1 MASIEALHPEAIR
14 AAYTPESSCQRLIGW
29 PQTPELPPEANRAAN
44 PSQPQLEVN
53 KVTSNAM
60 FLPEVNEVISNF
72 MHLPMTMSMS
82 ETNGMVSSV
91 MPMPETDMQILSVM
105 PRPITMPEIDGVV
118 SSIVPMPETDEVFTI
133 FLCFTENVT
142 LPLCFCKPALCLL
155 VCLPQNLGTLVDML
169 HSAAGPLVY
178 VFQGTPGG
186 APLGAGC
193 SVTYFP
199 LVPSALCFQL
209 TQQLRAVGSTLQC
222 LFLFHI
228 SSPSSSYHWF
238 SYLMCYDHLHLFSV
252 FPMPVMKYSS
262 CVY

>member
-1 MASIEALHPEAIR
+1 MASIEVLHPEAIR

-169 HSAAGPLVY
+169 
-178 VFQGTPGG
+178 Q
-186 APLGAGC
+186 C
-193 SVTYFP
+193 SWTCLYMCFRALQEERLWVRGVLSHIFP
-199 LVPSALCFQL
+199 LCQALY
-209 TQQLRAVGSTLQC
+209 A
-222 LFLFHI
+222 
-228 SSPSSSYHWF
+228 SSLLSSSEQ
-238 SYLMCYDHLHLFSV
+238 
-252 FPMPVMKYSS
+252 
-262 CVY
+262 